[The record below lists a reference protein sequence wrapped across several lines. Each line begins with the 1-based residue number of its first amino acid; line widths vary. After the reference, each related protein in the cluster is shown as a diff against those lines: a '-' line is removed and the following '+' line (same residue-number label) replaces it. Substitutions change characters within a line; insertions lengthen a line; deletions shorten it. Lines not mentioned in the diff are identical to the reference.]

1 MDLGEFVTTY
11 YQSPIGLLRISGNEH
26 FISEINFVDKIE
38 KPPGDKK
45 RQLPPLMIQC
55 LEELIQYFQGER
67 KNFTLP
73 INQMGS
79 AFQQKVWNELTAI
92 PFGRTISYLE
102 LSRRLGDSKAIRAAA
117 AANGRNNVAII
128 VPCHRVIGSNN
139 KLVGYAGGLWR
150 KKWLLEH
157 EAKLAHGVQTL
168 F

>member
-1 MDLGEFVTTY
+1 MTEQVTTY
-11 YQSPIGLLRISGNEH
+11 YQSPVGLIRIAGNEQ
-26 FISEINFVDKIE
+26 FISEISFVDKIE
-38 KPPGDKK
+38 KPPTDKK
-45 RQLPPLMIQC
+45 KQIPQLVIQC
-55 LEELIQYFQGER
+55 VEELIQYFHGQR
-67 KNFTLP
+67 RSFDLP
-73 INQMGS
+73 VSQVGS
-79 AFQQKVWNELTAI
+79 SFQQKVWNELAAI
-92 PFGRTISYLE
+92 PFGKTISYLE

-128 VPCHRVIGSNN
+128 IPCHRVIGSNN